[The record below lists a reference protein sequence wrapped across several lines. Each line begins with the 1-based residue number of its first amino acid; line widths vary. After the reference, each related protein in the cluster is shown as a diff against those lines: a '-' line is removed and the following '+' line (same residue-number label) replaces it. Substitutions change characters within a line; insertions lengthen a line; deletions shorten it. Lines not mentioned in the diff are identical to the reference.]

1 MKLYMIMQD
10 IPRVLAPDLS
20 ECGPFRK
27 ADLVSEDAIH
37 PDVLRVLK
45 NRGVVKEYKMS
56 GVEKPKKGATK
67 TAETAVQEAKVQEET
82 EKAKK
87 TKEATEVKKKNVV
100 QITLDVYFEL
110 DRVLRRSRW
119 RV

>member
-27 ADLVSEDAIH
+27 TDLVSEDAIH

-45 NRGVVKEYKMS
+45 NRGVVKEYEMP
-56 GVEKPKKGATK
+56 GVEKPKKETK
-67 TAETAVQEAKVQEET
+67 TTETTTQESKVQVET

-87 TKEATEVKKKNVV
+87 AKEATETKKKNAV
-100 QITLDVYFEL
+100 QVPLDVYFEL

>member
-45 NRGVVKEYKMS
+45 NRGVVKEYEMS
-56 GVEKPKKGATK
+56 GVEKPKKETK
-67 TAETAVQEAKVQEET
+67 TAETAVQEVKVREET

-87 TKEATEVKKKNVV
+87 VKEATEAEKKNAV